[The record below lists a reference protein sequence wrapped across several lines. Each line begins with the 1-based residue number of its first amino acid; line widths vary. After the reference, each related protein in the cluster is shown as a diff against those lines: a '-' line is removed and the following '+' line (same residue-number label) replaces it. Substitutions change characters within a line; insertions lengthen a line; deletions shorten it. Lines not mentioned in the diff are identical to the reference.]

1 MTFQQKKIQEVGDNI
16 NELDS
21 EEILLNLK
29 IIAQIKEFEKLN
41 ILNSEISIDQSWIK
55 FLSRSY
61 YGNSRGS
68 TINILETIVNNT
80 LKITDTTLNNSK
92 NIIDNNVL
100 IEEPSHL
107 LQRFILQMSN
117 AINGLDNLKV
127 TYKNDIQI
135 ISKLDLLIEKLKMRI
150 EKINKVLTINIE

>member
-1 MTFQQKKIQEVGDNI
+1 MTSQQKKKQEDCVVK

-29 IIAQIKEFEKLN
+29 IIAQIKEFEKIN
-41 ILNSEISIDQSWIK
+41 TLNSEISIDQSWIQ

-61 YGNSRGS
+61 YGNSREN
-68 TINILETIVNNT
+68 TINILETVVNNT
-80 LKITDTTLNNSK
+80 LKITDTTLTNSK

-100 IEEPSHL
+100 VEEPSHL

-117 AINGLDNLKV
+117 AVNGLDNLKV

-135 ISKLDLLIEKLKMRI
+135 ISKLDLLTEKLQMRI
-150 EKINKVLTINIE
+150 DKINKVLTINI